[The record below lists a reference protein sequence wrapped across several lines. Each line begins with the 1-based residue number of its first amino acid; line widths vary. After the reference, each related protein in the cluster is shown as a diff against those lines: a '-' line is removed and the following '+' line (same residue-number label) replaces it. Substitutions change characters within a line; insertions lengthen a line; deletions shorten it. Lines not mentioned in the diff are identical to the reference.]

1 MGLCRNVTFW
11 RGLLGQVSLGIN
23 TKSSYLEVDFM
34 ASEGGV
40 KSNSKG
46 VSEPQETDGVTA
58 LLLSEEENQKYLKT
72 KIETRINMNSV

>member
-1 MGLCRNVTFW
+1 
-11 RGLLGQVSLGIN
+11 
-23 TKSSYLEVDFM
+23 M

-46 VSEPQETDGVTA
+46 VSEPQEIDGVTA